1 MYSFSKHQNK
11 NKKTRTS
18 KLTKLIKQSRKK
30 FTNITIKSNTV
41 TIRQTNLVL
50 HISVFYFSTLQ
61 GVYLISKVL
70 LKSSTCK
77 AWRLILQL
85 KNIVYGEREREI
97 IWWFYF
103 IIIRNL
109 SWCFYKYN
117 ELLFLLLG
125 EKKKF
130 MSEAHIRKTNRKW
143 FHGRFS
149 SDTVSRYSLCNE
161 KIN

>member
-1 MYSFSKHQNK
+1 MYSFRKHQKKKN

-77 AWRLILQL
+77 A
-85 KNIVYGEREREI
+85 
-97 IWWFYF
+97 
-103 IIIRNL
+103 
-109 SWCFYKYN
+109 
-117 ELLFLLLG
+117 
-125 EKKKF
+125 
-130 MSEAHIRKTNRKW
+130 
-143 FHGRFS
+143 
-149 SDTVSRYSLCNE
+149 
-161 KIN
+161 

>member
-1 MYSFSKHQNK
+1 MYSFSKPPKK
-11 NKKTRTS
+11 NNNKTRTS

-77 AWRLILQL
+77 A
-85 KNIVYGEREREI
+85 
-97 IWWFYF
+97 
-103 IIIRNL
+103 
-109 SWCFYKYN
+109 
-117 ELLFLLLG
+117 
-125 EKKKF
+125 
-130 MSEAHIRKTNRKW
+130 
-143 FHGRFS
+143 
-149 SDTVSRYSLCNE
+149 
-161 KIN
+161 

>member
-1 MYSFSKHQNK
+1 MYSFSKHQK
-11 NKKTRTS
+11 TPKKTRTS

-77 AWRLILQL
+77 A
-85 KNIVYGEREREI
+85 
-97 IWWFYF
+97 
-103 IIIRNL
+103 
-109 SWCFYKYN
+109 
-117 ELLFLLLG
+117 
-125 EKKKF
+125 
-130 MSEAHIRKTNRKW
+130 
-143 FHGRFS
+143 
-149 SDTVSRYSLCNE
+149 
-161 KIN
+161 

>member
-70 LKSSTCK
+70 LKSSTRK
-77 AWRLILQL
+77 A
-85 KNIVYGEREREI
+85 
-97 IWWFYF
+97 
-103 IIIRNL
+103 
-109 SWCFYKYN
+109 
-117 ELLFLLLG
+117 
-125 EKKKF
+125 
-130 MSEAHIRKTNRKW
+130 
-143 FHGRFS
+143 
-149 SDTVSRYSLCNE
+149 
-161 KIN
+161 

>member
-18 KLTKLIKQSRKK
+18 KLTKLINQSRKK

-77 AWRLILQL
+77 A
-85 KNIVYGEREREI
+85 
-97 IWWFYF
+97 
-103 IIIRNL
+103 
-109 SWCFYKYN
+109 
-117 ELLFLLLG
+117 
-125 EKKKF
+125 
-130 MSEAHIRKTNRKW
+130 
-143 FHGRFS
+143 
-149 SDTVSRYSLCNE
+149 
-161 KIN
+161 

>member
-1 MYSFSKHQNK
+1 MYSLSKHQNK

-77 AWRLILQL
+77 A
-85 KNIVYGEREREI
+85 
-97 IWWFYF
+97 
-103 IIIRNL
+103 
-109 SWCFYKYN
+109 
-117 ELLFLLLG
+117 
-125 EKKKF
+125 
-130 MSEAHIRKTNRKW
+130 
-143 FHGRFS
+143 
-149 SDTVSRYSLCNE
+149 
-161 KIN
+161 

>member
-1 MYSFSKHQNK
+1 MYSFSKHQKNN

-18 KLTKLIKQSRKK
+18 KLTKLIKHSRKK

-77 AWRLILQL
+77 A
-85 KNIVYGEREREI
+85 
-97 IWWFYF
+97 
-103 IIIRNL
+103 
-109 SWCFYKYN
+109 
-117 ELLFLLLG
+117 
-125 EKKKF
+125 
-130 MSEAHIRKTNRKW
+130 
-143 FHGRFS
+143 
-149 SDTVSRYSLCNE
+149 
-161 KIN
+161 

>member
-1 MYSFSKHQNK
+1 MYSFSKHKK
-11 NKKTRTS
+11 NPKTRTS

-77 AWRLILQL
+77 A
-85 KNIVYGEREREI
+85 
-97 IWWFYF
+97 
-103 IIIRNL
+103 
-109 SWCFYKYN
+109 
-117 ELLFLLLG
+117 
-125 EKKKF
+125 
-130 MSEAHIRKTNRKW
+130 
-143 FHGRFS
+143 
-149 SDTVSRYSLCNE
+149 
-161 KIN
+161 

>member
-1 MYSFSKHQNK
+1 MYSFSKHQK
-11 NKKTRTS
+11 KTNKKTRTS

-77 AWRLILQL
+77 A
-85 KNIVYGEREREI
+85 
-97 IWWFYF
+97 
-103 IIIRNL
+103 
-109 SWCFYKYN
+109 
-117 ELLFLLLG
+117 
-125 EKKKF
+125 
-130 MSEAHIRKTNRKW
+130 
-143 FHGRFS
+143 
-149 SDTVSRYSLCNE
+149 
-161 KIN
+161 

>member
-1 MYSFSKHQNK
+1 MYSFSKHQK
-11 NKKTRTS
+11 KPQKTRTS

-77 AWRLILQL
+77 A
-85 KNIVYGEREREI
+85 
-97 IWWFYF
+97 
-103 IIIRNL
+103 
-109 SWCFYKYN
+109 
-117 ELLFLLLG
+117 
-125 EKKKF
+125 
-130 MSEAHIRKTNRKW
+130 
-143 FHGRFS
+143 
-149 SDTVSRYSLCNE
+149 
-161 KIN
+161 

>member
-1 MYSFSKHQNK
+1 MYSFSKHQKKKTN
-11 NKKTRTS
+11 KTRTS

-77 AWRLILQL
+77 A
-85 KNIVYGEREREI
+85 
-97 IWWFYF
+97 
-103 IIIRNL
+103 
-109 SWCFYKYN
+109 
-117 ELLFLLLG
+117 
-125 EKKKF
+125 
-130 MSEAHIRKTNRKW
+130 
-143 FHGRFS
+143 
-149 SDTVSRYSLCNE
+149 
-161 KIN
+161 

>member
-1 MYSFSKHQNK
+1 MYSFSKHQK
-11 NKKTRTS
+11 KPTKKTRTS

-77 AWRLILQL
+77 A
-85 KNIVYGEREREI
+85 
-97 IWWFYF
+97 
-103 IIIRNL
+103 
-109 SWCFYKYN
+109 
-117 ELLFLLLG
+117 
-125 EKKKF
+125 
-130 MSEAHIRKTNRKW
+130 
-143 FHGRFS
+143 
-149 SDTVSRYSLCNE
+149 
-161 KIN
+161 

>member
-1 MYSFSKHQNK
+1 MYSFRKHQKKN

-77 AWRLILQL
+77 A
-85 KNIVYGEREREI
+85 
-97 IWWFYF
+97 
-103 IIIRNL
+103 
-109 SWCFYKYN
+109 
-117 ELLFLLLG
+117 
-125 EKKKF
+125 
-130 MSEAHIRKTNRKW
+130 
-143 FHGRFS
+143 
-149 SDTVSRYSLCNE
+149 
-161 KIN
+161 

>member
-11 NKKTRTS
+11 TKKTRTS

-77 AWRLILQL
+77 A
-85 KNIVYGEREREI
+85 
-97 IWWFYF
+97 
-103 IIIRNL
+103 
-109 SWCFYKYN
+109 
-117 ELLFLLLG
+117 
-125 EKKKF
+125 
-130 MSEAHIRKTNRKW
+130 
-143 FHGRFS
+143 
-149 SDTVSRYSLCNE
+149 
-161 KIN
+161 

>member
-1 MYSFSKHQNK
+1 MYSFNKHQNK

-50 HISVFYFSTLQ
+50 HISVFHFSTLQ

-77 AWRLILQL
+77 A
-85 KNIVYGEREREI
+85 
-97 IWWFYF
+97 
-103 IIIRNL
+103 
-109 SWCFYKYN
+109 
-117 ELLFLLLG
+117 
-125 EKKKF
+125 
-130 MSEAHIRKTNRKW
+130 
-143 FHGRFS
+143 
-149 SDTVSRYSLCNE
+149 
-161 KIN
+161 

>member
-50 HISVFYFSTLQ
+50 HISVFHFSTLQ

-77 AWRLILQL
+77 A
-85 KNIVYGEREREI
+85 
-97 IWWFYF
+97 
-103 IIIRNL
+103 
-109 SWCFYKYN
+109 
-117 ELLFLLLG
+117 
-125 EKKKF
+125 
-130 MSEAHIRKTNRKW
+130 
-143 FHGRFS
+143 
-149 SDTVSRYSLCNE
+149 
-161 KIN
+161 

>member
-1 MYSFSKHQNK
+1 MYNFSKHQKK
-11 NKKTRTS
+11 NPKTRTS

-77 AWRLILQL
+77 A
-85 KNIVYGEREREI
+85 
-97 IWWFYF
+97 
-103 IIIRNL
+103 
-109 SWCFYKYN
+109 
-117 ELLFLLLG
+117 
-125 EKKKF
+125 
-130 MSEAHIRKTNRKW
+130 
-143 FHGRFS
+143 
-149 SDTVSRYSLCNE
+149 
-161 KIN
+161 

>member
-1 MYSFSKHQNK
+1 MFSFSKHQNK

-30 FTNITIKSNTV
+30 FTNITVTIKSNTV

-77 AWRLILQL
+77 A
-85 KNIVYGEREREI
+85 
-97 IWWFYF
+97 
-103 IIIRNL
+103 
-109 SWCFYKYN
+109 
-117 ELLFLLLG
+117 
-125 EKKKF
+125 
-130 MSEAHIRKTNRKW
+130 
-143 FHGRFS
+143 
-149 SDTVSRYSLCNE
+149 
-161 KIN
+161 

>member
-18 KLTKLIKQSRKK
+18 KLTKLIKQSQKK

-77 AWRLILQL
+77 A
-85 KNIVYGEREREI
+85 
-97 IWWFYF
+97 
-103 IIIRNL
+103 
-109 SWCFYKYN
+109 
-117 ELLFLLLG
+117 
-125 EKKKF
+125 
-130 MSEAHIRKTNRKW
+130 
-143 FHGRFS
+143 
-149 SDTVSRYSLCNE
+149 
-161 KIN
+161 